1 VNALKKIEE
10 ITKIFEKNQI
20 PFPQKEA
27 QEIVC
32 HIAKIDKVKLYSQNP
47 QLTSRQ
53 IYEIYQLV
61 QRRLKREPLQ
71 YIIGECD
78 FFNIKLKVG
87 PGVLI
92 PRPETEILVE
102 EFLKRE
108 EIKNKKNGLVVD
120 LCTGSGCIALSIAK
134 NLPQLKIIG
143 VDISENAIK
152 YAQKNK
158 ILNSVSNAFFVVG
171 NLLSPLKKNSF
182 ISITANPPYVKSD
195 EIINLQPEIRD
206 FEPKE
211 ALDGGQKGLL
221 YYEKILKNAEDYLIE
236 EGLIFFEI
244 GIRQSE
250 EIKKM
255 AKKLRFKVIKIVP
268 DLAGIERV
276 MILKRS

>member
-255 AKKLRFKVIKIVP
+255 AEKLRFKVIKIVP

>member
-250 EIKKM
+250 EIRKM
-255 AKKLRFKVIKIVP
+255 AEKLRFKVIKIVP

-276 MILKRS
+276 MILKRR

>member
-1 VNALKKIEE
+1 MNALKKIEE
-10 ITKIFEKNQI
+10 IKKIFEKNQI

-47 QLTSRQ
+47 QLTSIQ
-53 IYEIYQLV
+53 IYEIDRLV

-92 PRPETEILVE
+92 PRPETEILIE

-108 EIKNKKNGLVVD
+108 EIINKKDGFVVD

-152 YAQKNK
+152 YAHKNK

-171 NLLSPLKKNSF
+171 DLLSPLKKNSF
-182 ISITANPPYVKSD
+182 ISITANPPYVESD
-195 EIINLQPEIRD
+195 EIKNLQPEIKD

-221 YYEKILKNAEDYLIE
+221 YYEKILNNAEDYLIE

-244 GIRQSE
+244 GIGQAE

-255 AKKLRFKVIKIVP
+255 AEKLRFKMIKIVP

>member
-1 VNALKKIEE
+1 MNALKKIEE

-255 AKKLRFKVIKIVP
+255 AEKLRFKMIKIVP

>member
-1 VNALKKIEE
+1 MNALKKIEE

-255 AKKLRFKVIKIVP
+255 AEKLRFKVIKIVP

>member
-1 VNALKKIEE
+1 MNALKKIEE
-10 ITKIFEKNQI
+10 ISKIFEKNQI
-20 PFPQKEA
+20 PFPQREA
-27 QEIVC
+27 QEIVF
-32 HIAKIDKVKLYSQNP
+32 HIAKIDKVKLYSYNP
-47 QLTSRQ
+47 QLTNLQ
-53 IYEIYQLV
+53 IKEIDKLV
-61 QRRLKREPLQ
+61 QKRLTREPLQ

-108 EIKNKKNGLVVD
+108 EIKNIKEGLVVD

-134 NLPQLKIIG
+134 NLPQLKVIG

-152 YAQKNK
+152 YAKENK
-158 ILNSVSNAFFVVG
+158 IINSVSNAFFIVG
-171 NLLSPLKKNSF
+171 DLLSALKKNRF
-182 ISITANPPYVKSD
+182 FSITANPPYVKSD
-195 EIINLQPEIRD
+195 EIANLQPEIKD

-211 ALDGGQKGLL
+211 ALDGGQKGII
-221 YYEKILKNAEDYLIE
+221 YYERILNNARYYLIK

-244 GIRQSE
+244 GIGQAD
-250 EIKKM
+250 EIKKI
-255 AKKLRFKVIKIVP
+255 AEKQGFKVIKIIP

>member
-1 VNALKKIEE
+1 MNALKKIEE